1 MAKKKNQDA
10 MDLKSQRPKR
20 SLWRRVVDFA
30 LTDVN
35 TIVEGGLDDAAI
47 ERLEQVL
54 LEADF
59 GIDVALE
66 LVGELERA
74 VERGQIKSE
83 LDLRQL
89 LGDRIRAFLT
99 VADVEPVAHELRR
112 GDSLGVVLVLGVNGV
127 GKTTTVAKLAHAL
140 QARGD
145 KVLMAAADTF
155 RAGAQ
160 AQLKTWA
167 DRIGAGFVGG
177 GDGADPASVAF
188 DAIEAARAR
197 DSDWVIVD
205 TAGRLHTQSDLMKE
219 LVKIDRVLGRQV
231 EGAPHERLLVVDAT
245 SGQNVI
251 NQARQ
256 FGSALP
262 LTGLV
267 LAKFDSSAR
276 AGTVVS
282 VVREL
287 DVPVRFLGT
296 GESVE
301 DLDPFSADD
310 YVGKILAA
318 DE

>member
-1 MAKKKNQDA
+1 
-10 MDLKSQRPKR
+10 MDLTSERPKR

-35 TIVEGGLDDAAI
+35 TLVEGGLDDAAV

-59 GIDVALE
+59 GIDITME
-66 LVGELERA
+66 LIGELERA
-74 VERGQIKSE
+74 VERGKIKSE
-83 LDLRQL
+83 ADLREL
-89 LGDRIRAFLT
+89 LRDRIRGLLST
-99 VADVEPVAHELRR
+99 GGPSDPVAGTLRR
-112 GDSLGVVLVLGVNGV
+112 DGPLGVVLVLGVNGV

-140 QARGD
+140 QSAGD
-145 KVLMAAADTF
+145 EVLVAAADTF

-160 AQLKTWA
+160 EQLRTWA
-167 DRIGAGFVGG
+167 DRIDAGFVGG
-177 GDGADPASVAF
+177 GAGADPASVAF
-188 DAIEAARAR
+188 DAVEAAKAR
-197 DSDWVIVD
+197 GSDWVLVD

-219 LVKIDRVLGRQV
+219 LEKIDRVLARQV

-245 SGQNVI
+245 SGQNVM
-251 NQARQ
+251 NQARK
-256 FGSALP
+256 FGAVLP

-287 DVPVRFLGT
+287 EVPVRFLGT
-296 GESVE
+296 GEAID
-301 DLDPFSADD
+301 DLVSFSADD
-310 YVGKILAA
+310 YVGKILAP
-318 DE
+318 DG